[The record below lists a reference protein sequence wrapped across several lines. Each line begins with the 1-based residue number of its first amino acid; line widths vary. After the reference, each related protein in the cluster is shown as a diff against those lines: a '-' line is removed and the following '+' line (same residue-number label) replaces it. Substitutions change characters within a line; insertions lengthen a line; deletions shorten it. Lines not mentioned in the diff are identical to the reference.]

1 MLNNVVWRGRVRD
14 CPAAPLPIPN
24 LIWQTL
30 YGRGVTDSLS
40 VESCLKPSLK
50 NLRSPFLLK
59 NMDVAVE
66 RMVSAFQKQEPICV
80 YADFDLDGSSGLALL
95 KSGLE
100 QLGYQNVIGYQP
112 KRLSEGYGV
121 HSAAIKE
128 IAQTG
133 AKVLVTVDVGITA
146 AGPLKE
152 AGELGM
158 DVILTDH
165 HLPHGELPRV
175 LALINPNQGTCD
187 SGLGH
192 LAGVGVAFYFFL
204 ATRSALR
211 DAGLGNTDFDPKE
224 LLDFFVIGT
233 LTDMVPLRDEN
244 RILAKYGLWQ
254 LANTKRPGLRALLDI
269 LDLGDRDLSS
279 QDVAIRFAPKLNALS
294 RLESSLRPIDMF
306 LAQDAREAELRA
318 REVLECNQRRVSI
331 QKEAEK
337 IARESVLKSNLG
349 SCVWVWSEQFHRG
362 VIGLVA
368 TRLAQEFQRPA
379 LVGAMD
385 EEGRIVGSAR
395 LPGKGSQSLVSALEF
410 AKDHLERF
418 GGHAQAAGF
427 ELKVD
432 RVDEFGGALNEYF
445 ARETQSAEIYEW
457 YDAEGDLSEINAEF
471 MRWHEGL
478 GPFGVEFETPKYRL
492 TNMRIRRMTELKGG
506 HLRLD
511 LESAKTGGRHQGI
524 WFSPPE
530 GAASL
535 AKVAGEELYEVLA
548 EPAWNYFQGA
558 KSLQLQ
564 LKGLKAFC
572 P

>member
-1 MLNNVVWRGRVRD
+1 MLNKVVWRGRVTD
-14 CPAAPLPIPN
+14 CPAAPISIPN

-30 YGRGVTDSLS
+30 YGRGLTDSSS

-59 NMDVAVE
+59 NMDVAVA
-66 RMVSAFQKQEPICV
+66 RMVEAFRREEPICV

-95 KSGLE
+95 KTGLE
-100 QLGYQNVIGYQP
+100 GLGFKNVIGYQP

-152 AGELGM
+152 AQDLGM

-165 HLPHGELPRV
+165 HLPHGELPQV
-175 LALINPNQGTCD
+175 LALINPNQGTCE

-211 DAGLGNTDFDPKE
+211 EAGIGHTDFDPKE

-233 LTDMVPLRDEN
+233 LTDMVPLREEN
-244 RILAKYGLWQ
+244 RILAKHGLWQ

-269 LDLGDRDLSS
+269 LDLGERDLTS

-306 LAQDAREAELRA
+306 LAQDADEAGLRA

-331 QKEAEK
+331 QKDAER
-337 IARESVLKSNLG
+337 IARESVQSAELG
-349 SCVWVWSEQFHRG
+349 ACIWVWSDQFHRG

-368 TRLAQEFQRPA
+368 TRLAQEFKRPA
-379 LVGAMD
+379 LVGALD
-385 EEGRIVGSAR
+385 FEGRIVGSAR
-395 LPGKGSQSLVSALEF
+395 LPGKGGQSLVSALEF
-410 AKDHLERF
+410 AKAHLERF

-427 ELKVD
+427 ELKC
-432 RVDEFGGALNEYF
+432 ENAEGFAASLNEYF
-445 ARETQSAEIYEW
+445 AQQEPSSEICEY
-457 YDAEGDLSEINAEF
+457 YDAEGDLSEVNPEF

-478 GPFGVEFETPKYRL
+478 GPFGVEFELPRYRL
-492 TNMRIRRMTELKGG
+492 TNTKIRRLTELKGG
-506 HLRLD
+506 HLKLE
-511 LESAKTGGRHQGI
+511 LESVKTGSRHQAI

-530 GAASL
+530 GAANL

-548 EPAWNYFQGA
+548 EPSWNYFQGN

-564 LKGLKAFC
+564 LKGLKAFN